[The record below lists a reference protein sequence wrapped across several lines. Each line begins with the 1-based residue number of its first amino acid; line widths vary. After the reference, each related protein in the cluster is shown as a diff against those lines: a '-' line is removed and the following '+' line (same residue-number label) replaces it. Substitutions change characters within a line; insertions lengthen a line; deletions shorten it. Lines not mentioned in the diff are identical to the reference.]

1 MTKKMYGVKGKR
13 MKTRQCP
20 GGKHLALKIWLL
32 LPPNSSGTCLST
44 KGVES
49 ILHGEGGMHSTVPHE
64 HVMLVSSGRERSMSR
79 HHANLGAGPVD
90 ARCCRSESGIS
101 NRHNQRSKI
110 SVLSPSDMSL
120 IGRIS
125 GEESAAAPK
134 RARIACYRE

>member
-13 MKTRQCP
+13 MEIRQCP

-64 HVMLVSSGRERSMSR
+64 HVMLVSSGEREEHEQASRESRCRPRGCTLLQIRVRHFQSPQPAKQYFCLITFRYVSHWSNKWRGERSS
-79 HHANLGAGPVD
+79 
-90 ARCCRSESGIS
+90 SEEG
-101 NRHNQRSKI
+101 KDCM
-110 SVLSPSDMSL
+110 L
-120 IGRIS
+120 
-125 GEESAAAPK
+125 
-134 RARIACYRE
+134 